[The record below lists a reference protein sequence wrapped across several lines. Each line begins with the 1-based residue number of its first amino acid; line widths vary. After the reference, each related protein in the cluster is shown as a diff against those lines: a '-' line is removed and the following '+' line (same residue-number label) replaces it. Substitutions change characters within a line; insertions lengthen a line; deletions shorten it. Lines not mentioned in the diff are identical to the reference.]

1 MSAVKM
7 SDIQKKIVVIGLDGS
22 SWDLVKPLVDAGR
35 LPNIKRMMDGGMH
48 STMLSTNPAHS
59 APAWTTFATGV
70 EPTEHGCLD
79 FLTVNKNIDD
89 LKLIDSTQIPQETI
103 YEMMVRH
110 GKTPILI
117 NLPNTFPPRL
127 KNNTTITSLMTR
139 GPKFVFPETLLEKYP
154 ELQKYRLNPN
164 AKLRLQDNFD
174 PYVKDLCVLE
184 QDRVNAAKVLF
195 ANEPW
200 DFFFFLSSGTDW
212 VSHVVYDKARDEG
225 YEPALKMW
233 EIMDEF
239 IGWVIDNKDSE
250 TNLLVM
256 SDHGFTVYDR
266 IFYVNRWL
274 EDKGYLTTQSGKGT
288 FHQEHTQL
296 SKAIGKAQ
304 KKRKEFKVGKGLRTF
319 LRRSIILEK
328 TAKWF
333 YFKIIKRFIPI
344 TVTVDLQ
351 LDLSKT
357 QVAFP
362 RGSMATMLYIND
374 KKRFSKGTVEA
385 DEKSLLVNTLL
396 KELRALRDTQGE
408 LVIARAEKRE
418 DIYGPK
424 AIETAPDIFLEP
436 ERYYLSGS
444 LHSSSLFET
453 TKKNYHDNRGMFIAY
468 GPDIDHRT
476 MTTSRIQDMAPT
488 VLHALGLP
496 LHPQFVGS
504 VMDVFSKNSSLHTP
518 PVVEA
523 VSEEHAALSKL
534 IDDIII

>member
-1 MSAVKM
+1 MSAL
-7 SDIQKKIVVIGLDGS
+7 QKKLVVIGLDGS
-22 SWDLVKPLVDAGR
+22 SWDLVKPLVDKGK
-35 LPNIKRMMDGGMH
+35 LPNIKKMMDGGMH

-70 EPTEHGCLD
+70 EPTQHGCLD
-79 FLTVNKNIDD
+79 FLTVNTNIDD

-139 GPKFVFPETLLEKYP
+139 GPKFVFPDSLLDKYP
-154 ELQKYRLNPN
+154 ELKNYRLNPN
-164 AKLRLQDNFD
+164 AKLRLNDNFD
-174 PYVKDLCVLE
+174 AYVKDLCELE
-184 QDRVNAAKVLF
+184 QDRITAAKTLF
-195 ANEPW
+195 TNEPW

-225 YEPALKMW
+225 YEPAIRMW

-239 IGWVIDNKDSE
+239 IGWIIDSKDSE
-250 TNLLVM
+250 TNVLVM

-274 EDKGYLTTQSGKGT
+274 EDQGYLSTQSGKGT

-304 KKRKEFKVGKGLRTF
+304 KQRKEFKVGKGVRGF
-319 LRRSIILEK
+319 LKRSPILEK
-328 TAKWF
+328 TAKWI
-333 YFKIIKRFIPI
+333 YFKIVKRFIPVTI
-344 TVTVDLQ
+344 TVDLQ
-351 LDLSKT
+351 LDLSRT

-374 KKRFSKGTVEA
+374 KQRFSKGTV
-385 DEKSLLVNTLL
+385 DTNEKDTLIEKLLT
-396 KELRALRDTQGE
+396 ELRSVRDAEGE
-408 LVIARAEKRE
+408 FVIPRAERRE
-418 DIYGPK
+418 DIYGQN
-424 AIETAPDIFLEP
+424 AIPTAPDIFLEP
-436 ERYYLSGS
+436 GRYYLSGS
-444 LHSSSLFET
+444 LHSSSLFEST
-453 TKKNYHDNRGMFIAY
+453 TKNYHDNRGMFLAY
-468 GPDIDHRT
+468 GPDIKHAP
-476 MTTSRIQDMAPT
+476 METTKIQDMAPT

-496 LHPQFVGS
+496 LHSQFVGS
-504 VMDVFSKNSSLHTP
+504 VMNIFSETSPLQS
-518 PVVEA
+518 
-523 VSEEHAALSKL
+523 AAITEPSTERSAISNLL
-534 IDDIII
+534 DDITI

>member
-1 MSAVKM
+1 M
-7 SDIQKKIVVIGLDGS
+7 SDIQKKLVVIGLDGS
-22 SWDLVKPLVDAGR
+22 SWDLVQPLVDQGR

-70 EPTEHGCLD
+70 EPTQHGCLD
-79 FLTVNKNIDD
+79 FLTVDKNIDD

-110 GKTPILI
+110 GKNPILI

-127 KNNTTITSLMTR
+127 KTHPTITSLMTR
-139 GPKFVFPETLLEKYP
+139 GPKCIFPETLLEKYP
-154 ELQKYRLNPN
+154 ALKKYRLNPN
-164 AKLRLQDNFD
+164 AKLRMQDNFD
-174 PYVKDLCVLE
+174 PYVKDLCALE
-184 QDRVNAAKVLF
+184 QDRIEGAKALF
-195 ANEPW
+195 TSEPW

-212 VSHVVYDKARDEG
+212 VSHVVYDKARDEQ
-225 YEPALKMW
+225 YEPAIKMW
-233 EIMDEF
+233 EIMDGF
-239 IGWVIDNKDSE
+239 IGWVLDNKDSQ
-250 TNLLVM
+250 TNVLVM

-274 EDKGYLTTQSGKGT
+274 EDQGYLTTQSGKGT

-304 KKRKEFKVGKGLRTF
+304 KQRKEFKVGKGVRSF
-319 LRRSIILEK
+319 LKRSVILEK

-333 YFKIIKRFIPI
+333 YFKIVKRFVPI

-374 KKRFSKGTVEA
+374 QERFSKGTVKAE
-385 DEKSLLVNTLL
+385 DKSDIINKLL
-396 KELRALRDTQGE
+396 KELRAVRDTQGE
-408 LVIARAEKRE
+408 LVIARAERRE
-418 DIYGPK
+418 DIYGSQ
-424 AIETAPDIFLEP
+424 AITTAPDIFLEP
-436 ERYYLSGS
+436 GRYYLSGS

-453 TKKNYHDNRGMFIAY
+453 TKKNYHDNRGMFIGF
-468 GPDIDHRT
+468 GPDIDHKE
-476 MTTSRIQDMAPT
+476 MDTTSIQNMAPT
-488 VLHALGLP
+488 VIHALGLP
-496 LHPQFVGS
+496 LHPQFVGT
-504 VMDVFSKNSSLHTP
+504 VMDIFTSNSVLNSPATT
-518 PVVEA
+518 EMNSA
-523 VSEEHAALSKL
+523 EHKALSEL
-534 IDDIII
+534 IDDISI